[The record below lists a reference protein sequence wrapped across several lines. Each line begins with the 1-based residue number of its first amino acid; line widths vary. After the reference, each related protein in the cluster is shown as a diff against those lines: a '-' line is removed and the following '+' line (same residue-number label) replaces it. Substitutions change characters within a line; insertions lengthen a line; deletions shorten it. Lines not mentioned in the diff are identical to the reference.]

1 MTTYTFPRRWGSI
14 ILLFLLLSCSNSDQ
28 GRSISSGPINSAKG
42 QSIPSENSRD
52 PASSENSS
60 GSKGKATAPTE
71 ISSSSNSTAIG
82 SNYPDTSTTSIEPGQ
97 PNSTPTPTI
106 PPAPST
112 VAPRFLPFKCSVA
125 ARDYSGST
133 PKGGQAIEVLVEA
146 QGSTTGGVWAEA
158 TSKNFRKRFGLKL
171 ETNGSGRTVIVAPDE
186 YVVQVKIY
194 AASTL
199 EPSSLMC
206 QTSN

>member
-1 MTTYTFPRRWGSI
+1 MATYTNPRRWGPI
-14 ILLFLLLSCSNSDQ
+14 GLLFLLLSCGNSDQ
-28 GRSISSGPINSAKG
+28 GRSISGEPVNSAFG
-42 QSIPSENSRD
+42 QSITPGNSKNPS
-52 PASSENSS
+52 SSENSS

-71 ISSSSNSTAIG
+71 ISSGSNSTATG
-82 SNYPDTSTTSIEPGQ
+82 SDDSDTATTSVAPGQ
-97 PNSTPTPTI
+97 SNSTLTPTI
-106 PPAPST
+106 PLAPST
-112 VAPRFLPFKCSVA
+112 VAPHFLPFKCSVA
-125 ARDYSGST
+125 VRDYSGST
-133 PKGGQAIEVLVEA
+133 PKGGQSLEVLVQA

-171 ETNGSGRTVIVAPDE
+171 DANESGRTVIVAPDE